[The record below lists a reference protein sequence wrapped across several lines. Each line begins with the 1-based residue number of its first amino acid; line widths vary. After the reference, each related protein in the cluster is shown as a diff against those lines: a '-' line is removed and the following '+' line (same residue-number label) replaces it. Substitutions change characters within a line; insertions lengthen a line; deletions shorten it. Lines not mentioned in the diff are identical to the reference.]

1 MAGMP
6 TTMLFA
12 LVPIAIV
19 GVIAGLRAP
28 LRVLLAVYAFLLPFG
43 SAISVPIG
51 IPAPFDTPSSLM
63 GIVVIFGLL
72 AHLMLVPRSAPRLL
86 PAVPAWL
93 FFTAFVGLS
102 FAWSVDAAL
111 TVDEVT
117 VLLSLVVLYAL
128 VLLMPVE
135 PADLQR
141 VEEAIVLG
149 GAVAGAYG
157 MVLLLQSGLAQGGTA
172 PRFATAGG
180 VGQGIDPNI
189 TAATLVLPLAIAI
202 GRAAHATTLAA
213 RVAFWSAGALI
224 AGAIILTG
232 SRGGILSAIAVI
244 VVHLVSYRR
253 LRKMVVLGLGLALV
267 AGMTIAIAPENV
279 RNRITRPGS
288 SGRTDIWRTAMQRC
302 DRYCVAGSGYGTF
315 PTVYQDALHT
325 EPSARGIDLP
335 FVAHSIWIGALIESG
350 AFGVALLLLALGLVA
365 LDLMRLPAEARGS
378 PLAGFVGVLVAST
391 FLSTLGF
398 KYFWMVLMYAGLSTL
413 AHESK
418 ERRRVSAPDRIQ
430 PVLVPRMIA
439 RQA

>member
-1 MAGMP
+1 MP
-6 TTMLFA
+6 ITVLVA
-12 LVPIAIV
+12 VVPIAIV
-19 GVIAGLRAP
+19 GLIAGLRAP
-28 LRVLLAVYAFLLPFG
+28 LRVLLAAYAFLLPFG
-43 SAISVPIG
+43 SAIRVPIG
-51 IPAPFDTPSSLM
+51 LPSPFDTPSSLM
-63 GIVVIFGLL
+63 GFVVILGLL

-111 TVDEVT
+111 TVDEIA

-135 PADLQR
+135 QVDLQR

-157 MVLLLQSGLAQGGTA
+157 MALLLQSGLAQIGDAA

-180 VGQGIDPNI
+180 VGKGIDPNI

-202 GRAAHATTLAA
+202 GRAARATTLAA
-213 RVAFWSAGALI
+213 RVAFWAAGALI
-224 AGAIILTG
+224 AAAIILTG
-232 SRGGILSAIAVI
+232 SRGGILSAMAVI
-244 VVHLVSYRR
+244 AVHLVSHRR
-253 LRKMVVLGLGLALV
+253 PRRMVTIGVGLVLIAGLTLAFAPAQLRA
-267 AGMTIAIAPENV
+267 
-279 RNRITRPGS
+279 RITRPGS

-302 DRYCVAGSGYGTF
+302 DRYCLTGSGYGTF
-315 PTVYQDALHT
+315 PTVYQDALHR
-325 EPSARGIDLP
+325 EPSARGLDLP
-335 FVAHSIWIGALIESG
+335 FVAHSIWIGALIETG
-350 AFGVALLLLALGLVA
+350 AVGAILLVMALGLVA
-365 LDLMRLPAEARGS
+365 MDLMRLPVEVRGP

-413 AHESK
+413 AHEG
-418 ERRRVSAPDRIQ
+418 ERVTAPARMQ
-430 PVLVPRMIA
+430 FVPVPRMIA

>member
-1 MAGMP
+1 
-6 TTMLFA
+6 MLFA

-63 GIVVIFGLL
+63 GLVVIVGLL

-93 FFTAFVGLS
+93 FFTAFLGLS

-111 TVDEVT
+111 TVDEAA

-135 PADLQR
+135 KVDLQR

-157 MVLLLQSGLAQGGTA
+157 MVLLLQSGLVGGAA

-180 VGQGIDPNI
+180 VGKGIDPNI

-213 RVAFWSAGALI
+213 RVAFWTAGALI

-253 LRKMVVLGLGLALV
+253 LRKMVVLGLGLVLI
-267 AGMTIAIAPENV
+267 AGMTLAIAPENV

-315 PTVYQDALHT
+315 PTVYQDALHS

-335 FVAHSIWIGALIESG
+335 FVAHSIWIGALIETG
-350 AFGVALLLLALGLVA
+350 AFGVALLLLGLGLVA
-365 LDLMRLPAEARGS
+365 LDLIRLPVDARGS

-413 AHESK
+413 AHEGK
-418 ERRRVSAPDRIQ
+418 ERKRVIAPDRMQ

-439 RQA
+439 RRA